1 MVTGCGPDPRHP
13 CGPWLQHGPGT
24 STEASAA
31 GGPCTQ
37 TWTSAAAQVVTM
49 APSGHADH
57 PDWYGPCGSTALRH
71 QCDPTTGPCTAPRP
85 RRFPGLRWPADRSH
99 QPAPHLLH
107 LLSPQ
112 SRNLFRL
119 SASSTSPL
127 CTLSTQRCPTA
138 QHQGSWLGHVT
149 LG

>member
-85 RRFPGLRWPADRSH
+85 RRFPGLRWPADCSH
-99 QPAPHLLH
+99 QPAPHLLYLSGSTS
-107 LLSPQ
+107 LLSQETYSGSLPLPPPH
-112 SRNLFRL
+112 SVL
-119 SASSTSPL
+119 SQHNGAQLPST
-127 CTLSTQRCPTA
+127 RA
-138 QHQGSWLGHVT
+138 LGWVT
-149 LG
+149 